1 MSTVADLGIKMTADY
16 ADMQKAFDLMRG
28 DLNKLTGTTQASTKA
43 IETAMGK
50 VPETLKETQKEL
62 SKIGTLLSSGMLI
75 EGGKILTDVVTVPL
89 IGLGKE
95 AVLMA
100 DKLRQTEIAFT
111 TLLGSAEKSGTFLR
125 DLQAFAASTP
135 FNFPELTQSAKKM
148 LALGFEAEQV
158 IPMLTNVG
166 NAVSGLGG
174 NAQVFDRIILALG
187 QMQAKG
193 AVSAE
198 EMKQLAEAGI
208 PAWQMLATAIGV
220 TVPEAM
226 DLAKKKQIDSAT
238 AIAALQDGMA
248 QRFGGLMEQQAQTIQ
263 GTLANLQDTIGFI
276 MTDIG
281 REIITALNIR
291 EGLASVQEFVKSFLG
306 WFKSLDQGTK
316 QVLLVLTGTFAL
328 GGPILVA
335 IGAFMAALTVITAPM
350 LVAGAIVAGIVAGV
364 TLILLNWQKIKDT
377 GTAIWT
383 SVKTTVVG
391 TARAIYEGIVEWL
404 VEKASAVAQRLQ
416 SVASS
421 FAKPFEWLADHLVG
435 HSVIPD
441 MVEDIGRSMANLDVA
456 MTAPARNAT
465 VNTGRVIEGAA
476 LTWQS
481 TISQFVS
488 ALNFGWGSLAQTV
501 GTSLAQMTTKTVDW
515 GAVMTQ
521 LGQQVLGQM
530 ITTML
535 QIGAQW
541 VLTEATRVATTQ
553 AANAAITTSTAA
565 TATGVSAV
573 MLGMAT
579 FMKSVMLGLAKAVIG
594 VLGVVVGAIAT
605 VLQGISVVIQ
615 FALVAL
621 AKLIFAA
628 AAAVSPIPYI
638 GQVLGAVLFAAGVL
652 VSGLAVALPAIV
664 AGLGTMLVAGV
675 GAASAAIPAFAD
687 GGIVFGPTLGLVG
700 EAGPEVIAPLD
711 QLGNLT
717 GGGEHTTI
725 IYLDGDLLARHVDKR
740 IRRRVSLE
748 GGFA

>member
-1 MSTVADLGIKMTADY
+1 MSTVADLGIAMTADY
-16 ADMQKAFDLMRG
+16 ADMQKAFDQMRG
-28 DLNKLTGTTQASTKA
+28 DLNKIATSSQASSKS
-43 IETAMGK
+43 IEAAMGK
-50 VPETLKETQKEL
+50 VPESLKQTQQEL
-62 SKIGTLLSSGMLI
+62 SKIGTLLSSGALI
-75 EGGKILTDVVTVPL
+75 EGGKVLTALVTVPL

-111 TLLGSAEKSGTFLR
+111 TLLGSAEKSGAFLR

-135 FNFPELTQSAKKM
+135 FNFPDLAASAKKM
-148 LALGFEAEQV
+148 LALGFTAEQV
-158 IPMLTNVG
+158 IPTLTNVG

-208 PAWQMLATAIGV
+208 PAWQALAGAIGV

-226 DLAKKKQIDSAT
+226 EMAKKKQIDSAT
-238 AIAALQDGMA
+238 AIAALQADMA

-281 REIITALNIR
+281 REIIEALNIR
-291 EGLASVQEFVKSFLG
+291 EGLAAVQAFAKDFLG

-377 GTAIWT
+377 GIQIWT
-383 SVKTTVVG
+383 TVKTTVVG
-391 TARAIYEGIVEWL
+391 NAKAIYEGIVEWL
-404 VEKASAVAQRLQ
+404 VTRAQAVAGKLQ
-416 SVASS
+416 AIASS

-441 MVEDIGRSMANLDVA
+441 MVEDIGKSMQNLDVA
-456 MTAPARNAT
+456 MSAPARNAT
-465 VNTGRVIEGAA
+465 VNTGRILEGAA
-476 LTWQS
+476 LTWQG

-488 ALNFGWGSLAQTV
+488 TLNFGWGSLAQTV

-530 ITTML
+530 ITTFL
-535 QIGAQW
+535 QIGAQAA
-541 VLTEATRVATTQ
+541 LTFLGIATESAAHVAAHTTMEG
-553 AANAAITTSTAA
+553 AKTAA
-565 TATGVSAV
+565 TTAAETARLGISLATNKVMMAGTIASLGAIVAV
-573 MLGMAT
+573 GQASVAIMLVAMTAAAGM
-579 FMKSVMLGLAKAVIG
+579 L
-594 VLGVVVGAIAT
+594 GAIAA
-605 VLQGISVVIQ
+605 
-615 FALVAL
+615 ALVAGIYTAIL
-621 AKLIFAA
+621 APPVAA
-628 AAAVSPIPYI
+628 AAAGLLASGPGLAAAATAAIQ
-638 GQVLGAVLFAAGVL
+638 GAAG
-652 VSGLAVALPAIV
+652 AAIV
-664 AGLGTMLVAGV
+664 GATVAM
-675 GAASAAIPAFAD
+675 ATPFAD

-711 QLGNLT
+711 SLGNLT
-717 GGGEHTTI
+717 GGGERITN
-725 IYLDGDLLARHVDKR
+725 IYLDGELLARHVDQR

>member
-1 MSTVADLGIKMTADY
+1 MSTVADLGVKMTADY
-16 ADMQKAFDLMRG
+16 ADMQKAFDQMRG
-28 DLNKLTGTTQASTKA
+28 DLNKVAASTEASSKSIGA
-43 IETAMGK
+43 AMGK
-50 VPETLKETQKEL
+50 VPESLKQTQQEL
-62 SKIGTLLSSGMLI
+62 SNIGTLLSSGALI
-75 EGGKILTDVVTVPL
+75 EGGKMLTELVTVPL

-111 TLLGSAEKSGTFLR
+111 TLLGSAEKSGAFLR

-135 FNFPELTQSAKKM
+135 FNFPDLAASAKKM
-148 LALGFEAEQV
+148 LALGFTAQQV
-158 IPMLTNVG
+158 IPTLTNVG

-198 EMKQLAEAGI
+198 EMKQLVEAGI
-208 PAWQMLATAIGV
+208 PAWQALAGAIGV

-226 DLAKKKQIDSAT
+226 EMAKKKQIDSAT
-238 AIAALQDGMA
+238 AIQALQADMA

-291 EGLASVQEFVKSFLG
+291 EGLASVQEFAKSFLG

-377 GTAIWT
+377 GVAIWT
-383 SVKTTVVG
+383 TVKTTVVG
-391 TARAIYEGIVEWL
+391 TAKAIYEGIVEWL
-404 VEKASAVAQRLQ
+404 VTRAQAVASKLQ
-416 SVASS
+416 TIASS

-441 MVEDIGRSMANLDVA
+441 MVEDIGRSMATLDVA
-456 MTAPARNAT
+456 MSAPARNAT
-465 VNTGRVIEGAA
+465 VNTGRIIEGAA

-488 ALNFGWGSLAQTV
+488 TLNFGWGSLAQTV
-501 GTSLAQMTTKTVDW
+501 GASLAQMTTKTVDW
-515 GAVMTQ
+515 GTVMTQ

-553 AANAAITTSTAA
+553 AANAAITTSTTT
-565 TATGVSAV
+565 TATGMTAV

-628 AAAVSPIPYI
+628 AAAVAPIPYI
-638 GQVLGAVLFAAGVL
+638 GQVLGAILFAAGVL
-652 VSGLAVALPAIV
+652 VTGLAIALPAIV
-664 AGLGTMLVAGV
+664 AGLGAMLVAGV
-675 GAASAAIPAFAD
+675 GMASAAIPAFAD

-711 QLGNLT
+711 SLGNLT
-717 GGGEHTTI
+717 GGGEQKI
-725 IYLDGDLLARHVDKR
+725 FVLLDGRTIGEAVADRMMD
-740 IRRRVSLE
+740 RVYVE
-748 GGFA
+748 VGA